1 MILSAP
7 IAALRPGFGDEQSI
21 RLMARAGF
29 DAVDYTFNLMCDPA
43 CVWNTEEF
51 ERYAA
56 RLRRTAEDSGIFFNQ
71 AHAPFLFQ
79 WGTAGELE
87 RYILPTL
94 ERSFACAALLG
105 IPHIVVHPIHHLR
118 YKGNEAHLWEMNLA
132 YYRRLLP
139 AARRYGVKLALE
151 NMLQPDERR
160 GCIVRDMLAS
170 PKEYRD
176 FYDALADDGIIACV
190 DVGHSGPTGEDPVQL
205 LRTLGHERV
214 KALHIHDNCFRN
226 DDHLLPFM
234 GQIDWEAVTQA
245 LADIDYTGDFTF
257 EVTNF
262 LRYFFQEDLIG
273 AALKLEHDVGRHL
286 IAQIEAK
293 KWSRVPHAESTN
305 TRKELPTECRNG

>member
-21 RLMARAGF
+21 RLMAQAGF

-51 ERYAA
+51 EKYAS
-56 RLRRTAEDSGIFFNQ
+56 RLRQIAEDNDIFFNQ

-79 WGTAGELE
+79 WETEGELE
-87 RYILPTL
+87 RYILPTM
-94 ERSFACAALLG
+94 ERSFICAALLG
-105 IPHIVVHPIHHLR
+105 APHIVVHPIHHLR
-118 YKGNEAHLWEMNLA
+118 YKGNEARLWEMNLA

-170 PKEYRD
+170 PVEYRD
-176 FYDALADDGIIACV
+176 FYDALADDSIIACV
-190 DVGHSGPTGEDPVQL
+190 DVGHSGPTGEDPAQL

-214 KALHIHDNCFRN
+214 QALHVHDNCFRN
-226 DDHLLPFM
+226 DDHLLPRM
-234 GQIDWEAVTQA
+234 GKINWDEVTQA

-262 LRYFFQEDLIG
+262 LRCFFEEDLIG
-273 AALKLEHDVGRHL
+273 AALKLEHDVGRHM
-286 IAQIEAK
+286 IAQIEEK
-293 KWSRVPHAESTN
+293 KRHRAPHPHSAN
-305 TRKELPTECRNG
+305 